1 MALCYLKVDYEKLKM
16 YIIKLIEK
24 KGKGATYIKVKNSY
38 VVNPTITI
46 IIFDEN
52 GLSTKGKRHWVSD
65 WI

>member
-52 GLSTKGKRHWVSD
+52 GLSTKGKRH
-65 WI
+65 